1 MQGQGFLSYTF
12 RDVILHLILAK
23 RPRSDYRNVILDVAY
38 AWHLV
43 SSQILKKVSRKK
55 LVCCLVCKD
64 NEFIFQ

>member
-38 AWHLV
+38 A
-43 SSQILKKVSRKK
+43 
-55 LVCCLVCKD
+55 
-64 NEFIFQ
+64 